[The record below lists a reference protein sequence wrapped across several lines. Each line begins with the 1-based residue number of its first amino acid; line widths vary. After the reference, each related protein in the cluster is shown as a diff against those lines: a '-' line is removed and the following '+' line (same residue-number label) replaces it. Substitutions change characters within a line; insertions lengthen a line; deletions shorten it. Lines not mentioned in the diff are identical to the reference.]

1 MRETSKDFKFSN
13 MASMILD
20 VAATE
25 EGTQV
30 DLKKLTSFFR
40 EEGFLRSHPAL
51 TQTFGAI
58 KELLQNGHVVDPAQ
72 IENIVKGE
80 GAFLCKKI
88 LQRDLAIPDFKRFCS
103 EIKEIYQKTHT
114 NREGRVADY
123 IYQLAKVDPDKYGVS
138 ICTVDGQ
145 QFCFGDSNEY
155 FSIQSTFKPVS
166 YCMALEELGE
176 ETVHQHIG
184 REPSGQSFNEI
195 TLDSQGRPHNPM
207 VNAGAIMASSL
218 IRPSATAAERFEM
231 VMKTWKSLSGKD
243 IPIFNNSVYLSE
255 KNSSDRNFALAYFM
269 RERNT
274 FPAGTNI
281 LETLDF
287 YFQCCSIDMTCES
300 MAIVAATL
308 AASGVNPLTGRRIFR
323 PEVVK
328 HCLSLMHSC
337 GMYNYSGEFAFS
349 VGLPAK
355 SGVGG
360 GLIVAIPNLMG
371 IGIWS
376 PPLDPQGNSVRGVAF
391 CQELVKRFNFHTYD
405 TLLLDKDERYD
416 PRGFKN
422 TAKVKG
428 AMLLCWAAAQ
438 GDLPEVQKLVASGVN
453 PSEGDYDKRT
463 ALHLAAAEGNL
474 EVVKFLIGRG
484 VCSDIQDR
492 WGRTPLHEAQRSNH
506 TTVTAFLENQK
517 ASPANVQ
524 NQKTFSHSPAV

>member
-1 MRETSKDFKFSN
+1 MQETSKDFRFSN

-20 VAATE
+20 VAATD

-40 EEGFLRSHPAL
+40 EEGFLRSHPVLAP
-51 TQTFGAI
+51 TFGAI
-58 KELLQNGHVVDPAQ
+58 KELLQNDNVADPAQ
-72 IENIVKGE
+72 IEHIVKGE
-80 GAFLCKKI
+80 GASLCKKI

-103 EIKEIYQKTHT
+103 QIKEIYQKTRS
-114 NREGRVADY
+114 NAEGHVADY
-123 IYQLAKVDPDKYGVS
+123 IYQLAKIDPDKYGVS

-145 QFCFGDSNEY
+145 QFCFGNSNEY
-155 FSIQSTFKPVS
+155 FSIQSTFKPIT
-166 YCMALEELGE
+166 YCMALEELGKDV
-176 ETVHQHIG
+176 VHQHIG

-218 IRPSATAAERFEM
+218 IRPSATAAERFEL

-243 IPIFNNSVYLSE
+243 IPIFNNSIYLSE

-274 FPAGTNI
+274 FPTDTDI
-281 LETLDF
+281 LQTLDF

-300 MAIVAATL
+300 MAVAAGTL
-308 AASGVNPLTGRRIFR
+308 AASGINPLTGRRIFR
-323 PEVVK
+323 PEVIK
-328 HCLSLMHSC
+328 HCLSLMYSC
-337 GMYNYSGEFAFS
+337 GMYNYSGEFAFT

-360 GLIVAIPNLMG
+360 GMIVAIPNLMG
-371 IGIWS
+371 ICIWS

-391 CQELVKRFNFHTYD
+391 CKELVKRFHFHTYD
-405 TLLLDKDERYD
+405 TLLSDKDGRYG
-416 PRGFKN
+416 PLGLKN
-422 TAKVKG
+422 TSKAKES
-428 AMLLCWAAAQ
+428 MLLCWAAAQ
-438 GDLPEVQKLVASGVN
+438 GDLPEVQRLVAAGAN

-484 VCSDIQDR
+484 VCPNIQDR
-492 WGRTPLHEAQRSNH
+492 WGRTPLHEAERSNH
-506 TTVTAFLENQK
+506 ADVANFLKRQGDTPV
-517 ASPANVQ
+517 SVQ
-524 NQKTFSHSPAV
+524 NQKAFSDSPTL